1 MLAANLRF
9 WSLFACLSAL
19 CACGGG
25 STSTA
30 PPPPTPRLHTE
41 GRFFKDA
48 SGNTVILR
56 GVAVADLKEVDTG
69 RAPMNVAQV
78 LDLVSDA
85 SQGWYARVVR
95 LTVYPPDYL
104 PDPDGYFTQ
113 YLQPAVEHA
122 TARGLYA
129 IVDWHEIG
137 DAAPADQETRQFW
150 AKAAPVF
157 GANPRVLF
165 EVFNEAEDLMDT
177 SWTDWKSTAQ
187 PWVDQIRHDAPDTII
202 LIGAPFWTQA
212 LAGAVDDPF
221 SGDNLAYVGHIYPGI
236 QTSVWGPGG
245 AFTMVAAARPMMI
258 TEWGYRTAADPPVT
272 GDQSGFGDPLKAY
285 IEAQR
290 LGWTAWC
297 ADTIWESAMFNA
309 DWTLRVGPDEMGG
322 FAKDWLAEKK
332 DADQPGSRASA
343 GGTGGSGV
351 DGATGAGG
359 SADVSGAGGSGGD
372 LGDDG
377 GVIIIDCSTHA
388 DPTSCAGAIGC
399 YWHDADCRH
408 DSAFCAFEGGLP
420 QLCQ

>member
-1 MLAANLRF
+1 MRIPRLRDEWFRWNAGEIAYGSGAHFALQSRRMPAANVRF
-9 WSLFACLSAL
+9 WGLFGCLSTL
-19 CACGGG
+19 CSCGGG
-25 STSTA
+25 ST
-30 PPPPTPRLHTE
+30 PPPLPTPRLHTE

-48 SGNTVILR
+48 GGNTAILR
-56 GVAVADLKEVDTG
+56 GVSIADLKEVDTS

-95 LTVYPPDYL
+95 LPVYPPDYL

-122 TARGLYA
+122 TTRGLYA

-150 AKAAPVF
+150 AKAAPAF
-157 GANPRVLF
+157 GGNPRVLF

-177 SWTDWKSTAQ
+177 SWAHWKSTAQ
-187 PWVDQIRHDAPDTII
+187 PWVDQIRRDAPDTII
-202 LIGAPFWTQA
+202 LIGAPFWTQE

-258 TEWGYRTAADPPVT
+258 TEWGYRTAADAPVT

-297 ADTIWESAMFNA
+297 ADTVWESAMF
-309 DWTLRVGPDEMGG
+309 DSTWTLRVGPDEMGG

-332 DADQPGSRASA
+332 NADQP
-343 GGTGGSGV
+343 
-351 DGATGAGG
+351 
-359 SADVSGAGGSGGD
+359 
-372 LGDDG
+372 
-377 GVIIIDCSTHA
+377 
-388 DPTSCAGAIGC
+388 
-399 YWHDADCRH
+399 
-408 DSAFCAFEGGLP
+408 
-420 QLCQ
+420 